1 MCQHEHSI
9 GLFNDQM
16 SEEAQL
22 QISKIGYDETVEIH
36 DGHSGRNQ
44 MVEQATESNPELV
57 GIGRN

>member
-1 MCQHEHSI
+1 
-9 GLFNDQM
+9 M